1 MKKRF
6 NITGVCVPS
15 KHYMVDISRQ
25 LEQIR
30 DLVDDGAYFTIN
42 KARQYGKTTTL
53 NALAKD
59 LASEYLVV
67 SMEFQALGNE
77 SFANEKVF
85 SLTFAQYFLQ
95 RMQLQ
100 SPEIQEK
107 LSSGLD
113 DLKTSLKEEKDDFSL
128 YYLFRH
134 FVTICGH
141 SPKPLVLMIDEV
153 DSASDNQVFLDF
165 LAQLRNYYL
174 ERDTLGTKTFHSV
187 ILAGVYD
194 IKNLKRKIRSEESHS
209 VNSPWNIATTFNIDM
224 SFSKSGIAGMLKDYA
239 EDRHINM
246 NVSEIAGLIYVT
258 RQPDRLPGFSRC
270 RLDKSGVL

>member
-67 SMEFQALGNE
+67 SMDFQALGNE

-85 SLTFAQYFLQ
+85 SLTFAQNAVAK
-95 RMQLQ
+95 
-100 SPEIQEK
+100 PGN
-107 LSSGLD
+107 SG
-113 DLKTSLKEEKDDFSL
+113 KIEFRSRRFKE
-128 YYLFRH
+128 
-134 FVTICGH
+134 G
-141 SPKPLVLMIDEV
+141 PK
-153 DSASDNQVFLDF
+153 
-165 LAQLRNYYL
+165 R
-174 ERDTLGTKTFHSV
+174 GK
-187 ILAGVYD
+187 G
-194 IKNLKRKIRSEESHS
+194 
-209 VNSPWNIATTFNIDM
+209 
-224 SFSKSGIAGMLKDYA
+224 
-239 EDRHINM
+239 
-246 NVSEIAGLIYVT
+246 
-258 RQPDRLPGFSRC
+258 
-270 RLDKSGVL
+270 

>member
-67 SMEFQALGNE
+67 SMDFQALGNE

-85 SLTFAQYFLQ
+85 SLTFA
-95 RMQLQ
+95 
-100 SPEIQEK
+100 
-107 LSSGLD
+107 
-113 DLKTSLKEEKDDFSL
+113 
-128 YYLFRH
+128 
-134 FVTICGH
+134 
-141 SPKPLVLMIDEV
+141 
-153 DSASDNQVFLDF
+153 
-165 LAQLRNYYL
+165 
-174 ERDTLGTKTFHSV
+174 
-187 ILAGVYD
+187 
-194 IKNLKRKIRSEESHS
+194 
-209 VNSPWNIATTFNIDM
+209 
-224 SFSKSGIAGMLKDYA
+224 
-239 EDRHINM
+239 
-246 NVSEIAGLIYVT
+246 
-258 RQPDRLPGFSRC
+258 
-270 RLDKSGVL
+270 